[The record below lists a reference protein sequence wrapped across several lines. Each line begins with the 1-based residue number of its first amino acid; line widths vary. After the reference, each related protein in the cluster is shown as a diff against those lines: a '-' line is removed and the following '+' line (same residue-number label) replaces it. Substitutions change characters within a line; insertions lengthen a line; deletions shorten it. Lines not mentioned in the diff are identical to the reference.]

1 MPGFVICEHKERLQ
15 YKMALEVRNN
25 VDGIK
30 RAQTDV
36 VQLSKKVNDRKTKRK
51 KVSSVHLV
59 QVLIVK

>member
-36 VQLSKKVNDRKTKRK
+36 VQLLNKVNDRKTKRK

>member
-36 VQLSKKVNDRKTKRK
+36 VQLLKKVNDRKTKRK